1 MSDPDDTNAPCEVES
16 VWDLNRGDLRLGGG
30 PDSQAI
36 SRVDAWPR
44 VGECF
49 RVVLAEEYE
58 WRISEPVDRIEGI
71 R

>member
-1 MSDPDDTNAPCEVES
+1 M
-16 VWDLNRGDLRLGGG
+16 WDLNRGDLRLGGG